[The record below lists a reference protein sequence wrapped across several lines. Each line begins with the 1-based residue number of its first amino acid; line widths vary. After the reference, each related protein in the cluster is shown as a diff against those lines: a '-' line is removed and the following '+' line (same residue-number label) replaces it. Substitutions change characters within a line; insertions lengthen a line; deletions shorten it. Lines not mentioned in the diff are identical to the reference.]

1 MAPFKAEAA
10 SLYST
15 ALRED
20 IAATPA
26 VFPIPE
32 APVGETPGTGNTT
45 QPVSNTEGKDEA
57 SDREKPGKRQ
67 HPPAAT
73 KTLLATTSTL

>member
-15 ALRED
+15 ALED

-45 QPVSNTEGKDEA
+45 QPVSNTEGKDEE
-57 SDREKPGKRQ
+57 RPIGEKPGKRQ